1 MPTLHHSTTSAAA
14 STYLPEPVERSAW
27 QYLWT
32 GISAGIFAL
41 MLGLA
46 ALVIAA
52 PATVGGM
59 PLTVLSASMEPVY
72 SPGDLVV
79 VKPTPAEN
87 IAIGDVITYQLRS
100 GDPTRITHRVIDRS
114 TAANGTTTFR
124 TQGDA
129 NTAADEAPVTE
140 VQIVGTVWYHVP
152 GLGWINTL
160 FTGDVRHWLIPT
172 VAAGLFLYAAGTF
185 ISFLR
190 DRRRNQPA
198 PTITDDEAP
207 RGA

>member
-1 MPTLHHSTTSAAA
+1 MPTLHHSTTSAPP
-14 STYLPEPVERSAW
+14 TYLPEPVERSAW

-32 GISAGIFAL
+32 GISAGILAL

-59 PLTVLSASMEPVY
+59 PLTVLSASMEPIY

-129 NTAADEAPVTE
+129 NTAADEAPVAE
-140 VQIVGTVWYHVP
+140 VQILGTVWYHVP

-160 FTGDVRHWLIPT
+160 VTGDTRHWLIPT
-172 VAAGLFLYAAGTF
+172 VATGLLLYAAGTF

-190 DRRRNQPA
+190 DRRRTSTTTAAIGKETP
-198 PTITDDEAP
+198 I
-207 RGA
+207 